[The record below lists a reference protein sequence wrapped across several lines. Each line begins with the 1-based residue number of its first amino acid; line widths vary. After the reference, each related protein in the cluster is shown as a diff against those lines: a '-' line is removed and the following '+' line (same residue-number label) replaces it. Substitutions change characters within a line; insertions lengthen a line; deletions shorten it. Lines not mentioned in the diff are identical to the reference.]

1 VSWADWR
8 DQIASACDGSHWT
21 IEGIERQI
29 AHGRLHI
36 LEADGCCLLVEIVDY
51 PSARAC
57 QVMWAA
63 GNLESILAALP
74 DAEAWAR
81 LQGCTEMLAESRPAW
96 GRVLQRT
103 GYSPWSVTSRKPLNG
118 PLH

>member
-1 VSWADWR
+1 MSWADWR

-21 IEGIERQI
+21 IDGIEQQI
-29 AHGRLHI
+29 AMGRLHI
-36 LEADGCCLLVEIVDY
+36 LEPKDCCLLVEVVDY
-51 PSARAC
+51 PGARAC

-63 GNLESILAALP
+63 GNLTSILAASR
-74 DAEAWAR
+74 DVEAWAR

-96 GRVLQRT
+96 GRALQRI